1 MRGNTTLR
9 AAVALCAA
17 VLVGCTGGG
26 EEVVT
31 AVTGAAPAP
40 APSQGPATAPVPT
53 PAPAPIPS
61 PVTSAPQAQE
71 VVVRFDRNGD
81 DQLDLLTLDTSD
93 ENLKIVSAL
102 DGSAVGDPVDVT
114 AVLAGTELDPE
125 IVRSLK
131 TYLANSLE
139 VASETQ
145 LDVVDQNGETVTI
158 TIFE

>member
-1 MRGNTTLR
+1 MRGNTTWGALF
-9 AAVALCAA
+9 ALCAA

-26 EEVVT
+26 GE
-31 AVTGAAPAP
+31 AVSAVAGGVAAPAP
-40 APSQGPATAPVPT
+40 V
-53 PAPAPIPS
+53 PAPAPIPP
-61 PVTSAPQAQE
+61 PVTSAPQTQE

-81 DQLDLLTLDTSD
+81 DQPDLLTLDTSD
-93 ENLKIVSAL
+93 ENLKIVSAF
-102 DGSAVGDPVDVT
+102 DGRAVGDPVDVT
-114 AVLAGTELDPE
+114 PVLAGTELDPE

-145 LDVVDQNGETVTI
+145 LDVVDRNGNTVTI

>member
-1 MRGNTTLR
+1 MRGNTILK
-9 AAVALCAA
+9 AAFVLCAA

-26 EEVVT
+26 DEVVT
-31 AVTGAAPAP
+31 AVTGGAVAPAPLPAP
-40 APSQGPATAPVPT
+40 APVQT
-53 PAPAPIPS
+53 PAPAPIPPAVAS
-61 PVTSAPQAQE
+61 VSQTQE

-102 DGSAVGDPVDVT
+102 DGSAAGDPVDMT
-114 AVLAGTELDPE
+114 PVLAGTELDPE

-145 LDVVDQNGETVTI
+145 LDVVDQNGETITI